1 MRRVRICAHAPCDAR
16 AGREVKLKG
25 IHLMSDATNRH
36 EVKVSASAETQ
47 PLEFPVVAAKAEV
60 SASRAVARAGCVSW
74 VGGGR
79 DSVA

>member
-1 MRRVRICAHAPCDAR
+1 
-16 AGREVKLKG
+16 
-25 IHLMSDATNRH
+25 MSDATNRH
-36 EVKVSASAETQ
+36 EVKVRASAETQ
-47 PLEFPVVAAKAEV
+47 PLEFSVVAAKAEV